1 MIKKIFTAFCLAYC
15 LFYGRSVFAEGQVIL
30 DLEHGRPETKEE
42 SVPDLISFGARYLKD
57 VKEYNELLDGRN
69 IDKDITEDIAAKYP
83 EYTPQMIED
92 WQAYVKK
99 GVKTYRKFEMIKNR
113 VVSWFMKQETPLVVT
128 DNQYEMGNAETYIES
143 DKPIV
148 IQDFKKV
155 VAYSNQPR
163 DRLAA
168 KEKYAKD
175 HGLPRPSE
183 LIARSK
189 KALLEKDWAVLL
201 GFDWRQKL
209 TELYEHPEGK
219 SDYKEGLLKSAILSR
234 FNGIGPDGK
243 IITTIEIEPQKGQFV
258 LLDDYKDY
266 KGLNI
271 DFEKSENLEDIKINF
286 VMPQQLQADDNIGVI
301 GYASRFSVYFEAKAK
316 DTTLPVK
323 LRPVISANLC
333 AEDVCRYAEIMPELD
348 LDVKK
353 DVKETTFATYIS
365 TVAQNIPR
373 SANKNQ
379 FEFKKLVF
387 EENGDGNSAV
397 LRLEVENKNAVYFK
411 VFIFG
416 EAAKHF
422 EVPQMRID
430 NDKIVARFKL
440 IDPQFN
446 PIGKEINLWVST
458 GGTSQYLHK
467 MKVEQVSLL
476 DTEEGKVSLGILG
489 LAFLGGLLLNLMPC
503 VFPVLSL
510 KLLAFTRFGG
520 LNRANIRRNF
530 TYNSLGILASFL
542 VIAGILAGLKISGQA
557 LGWGMQFQNIYFLVV
572 IIWIVGLFLAHVIG
586 LLNLRAPLFADK
598 ILDKT
603 QKGGRLFEFLS
614 GVFLVLLSTPC
625 MAPYLGTAF
634 GVALAG
640 SISDIVWVVLAT
652 GLGLAVPYLL
662 LAGCPDI
669 AVYMPRPGKWLGWIN
684 SLMVVMLII
693 TLVWLISLLSAQTA
707 ENEFWLWGGYLSAM
721 FTILF
726 LRNSALAEYEKEC
739 GSQRFYVIKRRFN
752 IVCAVILLGLMIF
765 SAVDARKTA
774 TEHRDIIK
782 NMLSEVPA
790 DKDIKA
796 LLRAGQRVLLKMGA
810 DWCLTC
816 KYNEVFVFDVEYI
829 QDALESNNV
838 TVMELDWTHSNQKV
852 LELMQKYGRRGLPFY
867 VLFSAKYPNG
877 IVLPEMLNAADFQ
890 TLIEM

>member
-1 MIKKIFTAFCLAYC
+1 MIKKIFAAFCLVYC

-42 SVPDLISFGARYLKD
+42 SFPELLGAGARYVED
-57 VKEYNELLDGRN
+57 VKEYNSLLEGKN
-69 IDKDITEDIAAKYP
+69 IEKDISADIAAKYP
-83 EYTPQMIED
+83 EYTPEMVGA

-99 GVKTYRKFEMIKNR
+99 GVKTYREFEKLKKRI
-113 VVSWFMKQETPLVVT
+113 VSWFMKQEVPLVVA
-128 DNQYEMGNAETYIES
+128 DGQYEMGEGETYIES
-143 DKPIV
+143 DKPVV

-183 LIARSK
+183 LIALSK
-189 KALLEKDWAVLL
+189 KAFLEKDWSVVL

-209 TELYEHPEGK
+209 KELYERPDGK
-219 SDYKEGLLKSAILSR
+219 SDYKQNLLKSTILSK
-234 FNGIGPDGK
+234 FNGVGSDGK
-243 IITTIEIEPQKGQFV
+243 IVATIEIEPVAGQFV
-258 LLDDYKDY
+258 LLDDYKGY

-271 DFEKSENLEDIKINF
+271 DFGVSENLDDIKIHF
-286 VMPQQLQADDNIGVI
+286 VMPQQLRAGDNTGIT
-301 GYASRFSVYFEAKAK
+301 GYASRFPVYFEAKAK
-316 DTTLPVK
+316 DAKLPVR
-323 LRPVISANLC
+323 LRPVVSANVC
-333 AEDVCRYAEIMPELD
+333 AGDVCNHAELKPELD
-348 LDVKK
+348 LEVKK
-353 DVKETTFATYIS
+353 EVKETTFSTYIS

-373 SANKNQ
+373 LANKRL

-387 EENGDGNSAV
+387 EEDGDDKSGI
-397 LRLEVENKNAVYFK
+397 LRLEVENENAIYFK

-416 EAAKHF
+416 ETAKHF
-422 EVPQMRID
+422 GAPQMRID

-440 IDPQFN
+440 LNPQFN
-446 PIGKEINLWVST
+446 PVGKEINLWVST
-458 GGTSQYLHK
+458 SGTTQYLHK
-467 MKVEQVSLL
+467 MKVEEVSLL

-510 KLLAFTRFGG
+510 KLLAFTKFGG
-520 LNRANIRRNF
+520 LNKANIRRNF
-530 TYNSLGILASFL
+530 TYNSLGILTSFL
-542 VIAGILAGLKISGQA
+542 IIAGVLSGLKISGQA
-557 LGWGMQFQNIYFLVV
+557 LGWGMQFQNIYFLSAV
-572 IIWIVGLFLAHVIG
+572 IWIVGLFLAHVIG
-586 LLNLRAPLFADK
+586 LINLRAPLFAGR

-603 QKGGRLFEFLS
+603 QGRLFEFLS

-625 MAPYLGTAF
+625 MTPYLGTAF

-640 SISDIVWVVLAT
+640 SINDIVWVVLIT

-662 LAGCPDI
+662 LACCPDI
-669 AVYMPRPGKWLGWIN
+669 AVYMPKSGRWLGWIN
-684 SLMVVMLII
+684 FLMVVMLII

-707 ENEFWLWGGYLSAM
+707 ENEFWLWGGYLLVM
-721 FTILF
+721 FIVLF
-726 LRNSALAEYEKEC
+726 LRNSTLAEYEKEC
-739 GSQRFYVIKRRFN
+739 SGKRFYVIKRRFN
-752 IVCAVILLGLMIF
+752 IVCALILSGLMIF

-774 TEHRDIIK
+774 TEHQDTIR
-782 NMLSEVPA
+782 NMLSEVPE
-790 DKDIKA
+790 DKDIEA
-796 LLRAGQRVLLKMGA
+796 LLREGRRVLLKVGA

-816 KYNEVFVFDVEYI
+816 KYNEAFVFDVEYI
-829 QDALESNNV
+829 KDALESNNV
-838 TVMELDWTHSNQKV
+838 TVMELDWTHSNKKV